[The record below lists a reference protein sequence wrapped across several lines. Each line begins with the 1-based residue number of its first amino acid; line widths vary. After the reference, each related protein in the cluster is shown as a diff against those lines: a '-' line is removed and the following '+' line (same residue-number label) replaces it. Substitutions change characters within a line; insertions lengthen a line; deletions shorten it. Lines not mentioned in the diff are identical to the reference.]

1 MNRFES
7 LPSVDIDN
15 PLYCPAIPA
24 ASYIKSLQD
33 RSRPTSSKV
42 QLRRKKRL
50 VASFARALQDA
61 LLADTGDFSDDD
73 RYGKTIP
80 QSHQSHVLGKHP
92 SPIDSPSSDEASPLL
107 NSIPRWERENRQD
120 MWDYGHFA
128 FKKRKRDTFSDI
140 YGSPQY
146 ARSVFSAH
154 DSSFDV
160 SVKREK
166 LSFLDLPGS
175 PVKTV
180 FSEGFENTDVVS
192 MLTLRVRDLEGTI
205 ANKIFD
211 GKTKD
216 KSPERLFGP
225 PIGTES
231 DRDIRAF
238 IEVLDDVLPGIR
250 LKDRLFELPIISHQ
264 SIIDFLGTN
273 GPKISSTTI
282 HTNIILQSSGYLS
295 SRILAT
301 FRSSEVRWI
310 TLTESLMDPGGLN
323 LSGDILPTFNLPNSF
338 LFVSELSLRDIPI
351 DDFDLRHIHHLP
363 RLATLLLDNTSISN
377 QAIFLLVPLKHTL
390 TQLSIGSNPAIDD
403 DAIPAIILL
412 LKLTFLSI
420 LDTGVSMPGLRRLAR
435 TIRDEE
441 RTLDIEIPSF
451 CMEYLKELD
460 HKYELH
466 PHPPLI
472 VLPEVCARLSAA
484 ALQRNLAAHKT
495 KNSEI
500 LVTGGK
506 AELAERLRSIL
517 EMRRM
522 DLLVRDMILGTKDSL
537 DEEKENR

>member
-192 MLTLRVRDLEGTI
+192 MLTLRVRDLE
-205 ANKIFD
+205 
-211 GKTKD
+211 
-216 KSPERLFGP
+216 ERLFGP

-273 GPKISSTTI
+273 G
-282 HTNIILQSSGYLS
+282 YLS

-323 LSGDILPTFNLPNSF
+323 LSGDILPSK
-338 LFVSELSLRDIPI
+338 E
-351 DDFDLRHIHHLP
+351 
-363 RLATLLLDNTSISN
+363 
-377 QAIFLLVPLKHTL
+377 
-390 TQLSIGSNPAIDD
+390 
-403 DAIPAIILL
+403 
-412 LKLTFLSI
+412 
-420 LDTGVSMPGLRRLAR
+420 
-435 TIRDEE
+435 
-441 RTLDIEIPSF
+441 TLDI
-451 CMEYLKELD
+451 C
-460 HKYELH
+460 
-466 PHPPLI
+466 
-472 VLPEVCARLSAA
+472 
-484 ALQRNLAAHKT
+484 
-495 KNSEI
+495 
-500 LVTGGK
+500 LV
-506 AELAERLRSIL
+506 S
-517 EMRRM
+517 
-522 DLLVRDMILGTKDSL
+522 
-537 DEEKENR
+537 

>member
-192 MLTLRVRDLEGTI
+192 MLTLRVRDLE
-205 ANKIFD
+205 
-211 GKTKD
+211 
-216 KSPERLFGP
+216 
-225 PIGTES
+225 
-231 DRDIRAF
+231 
-238 IEVLDDVLPGIR
+238 DDVLPGIR

-273 GPKISSTTI
+273 
-282 HTNIILQSSGYLS
+282 GYLS